1 MSSPSKFFPERAG
14 NTEQP
19 DSETPAAETAQMAS
33 APTHLTWIDKL
44 YRFRDRLMASPRF
57 QRWASSF
64 PLTRP
69 VSQKHTGA
77 LYDLCA
83 GFVYSQILMACI
95 QLRLFE
101 RLWEGPQTLGSLAR
115 QCNLPEDAMR
125 RLLDGGA
132 ALGLLSRRSG
142 KRYGLGMLGAAVYS
156 NPGIAAMVEHHKLLY
171 EDLRDPVALLRHP
184 DKNTALSQYWPYT
197 ENDSAGKLDRGSVCD
212 YTALMSA
219 SQELIADDIL
229 SAYNFGKHRRLLDI
243 GGGDG
248 TFLTKAAAAYPS
260 LQLMLFDLPAV
271 AERASDRFAEDAL
284 TERAKT
290 FGGDFLND
298 PLPEGGDIVTLI
310 RILFDH
316 DDLTVKRILQ
326 AVRRVLPPNGVLII
340 AETMSGIS
348 GTNRI
353 SDAYFSFYLLA
364 MGHGRTRSLD
374 EFEVLLKEA
383 GFAKPRIIPSRRP
396 LLTNLLAVH
405 PRKD

>member
-1 MSSPSKFFPERAG
+1 
-14 NTEQP
+14 
-19 DSETPAAETAQMAS
+19 MAS
-33 APTHLTWIDKL
+33 AKTSMSWIDRL
-44 YRFRDRLMASPRF
+44 YRLRDRLMANPRF

-69 VSQKHTGA
+69 IAQKHTGA

-101 RLWEGPQTLGSLAR
+101 RLWEGPQTLDSLAH
-115 QCNLPEDAMR
+115 QCNLPEDTMR
-125 RLLDGGA
+125 RLLNGA
-132 ALGLLSRRSG
+132 ASLGLLSKRSG

-156 NPGIAAMVEHHKLLY
+156 NPGIAAMVEHHRLLY
-171 EDLRDPVALLRHP
+171 EDLRDPVALLRHG

-197 ENDSAGKLDRGSVCD
+197 ESDSPGKLDCNSVCD

-248 TFLTKAAAAYPS
+248 TFLTKAAAAFPT
-260 LQLMLFDLPAV
+260 LQLTLFDLPAV
-271 AERASDRFAEDAL
+271 AGRASERFADDAL
-284 TERAKT
+284 TGHAKA

-298 PLPEGGDIVTLI
+298 PLPKGGDIVTLI

-316 DDLTVKRILQ
+316 DDATVTRILR
-326 AVRRVLPPNGVLII
+326 AIRRVLPPNGVLII

-348 GTNRI
+348 GTDRI

-364 MGHGRTRSLD
+364 MGHGRTRSLN

-383 GFAKPRIIPSRRP
+383 GFAKPRIIPTRRP
-396 LLTNLLAVH
+396 ILTNLLAVH